1 MTLSIK
7 EYDKVVRRFVDDY
20 VDNLTP
26 DQLREIVSEQSHIDF
41 ENIRKDFGQIGVWEE
56 MSGWDSDLFDM
67 KLSDLKHYLSEYD
80 NDAEVT
86 FYFLKNDTLTNCQLE
101 NIGNYGMGIEFTIQ
115 DTSEYQEAE

>member
-26 DQLREIVSEQSHIDF
+26 DQLREIVHEQSHIDF

-56 MSGWDSDLFDM
+56 MSGWDSDLFESIS
-67 KLSDLKHYLSEYD
+67 KEFDLE
-80 NDAEVT
+80 
-86 FYFLKNDTLTNCQLE
+86 
-101 NIGNYGMGIEFTIQ
+101 
-115 DTSEYQEAE
+115 EAE